1 MIDLRFPLKD
11 QLQDPVDEAALHRIA
26 QRIDSRANRGK
37 HRRLLPLVLGGV
49 TAVGVVIATTS
60 RIHHDAGPLTLADGR
75 EFVAASSDSSTS
87 DIRLSD
93 GSSIRLSH
101 GAHID
106 PLESSGTTFSA
117 IVTQGRADFD
127 VRPGGPRHWVVEC
140 GLATIEVVGTAFACD
155 REPGRLRVEVSH
167 GVVLVRGERVPNRV
181 RRLSAGETLDV
192 VEETPRPASV
202 ANVSLTAS
210 ASLDTAG
217 SASPVAPETP
227 AGLENRED
235 GNSRDH
241 VAMAQTWWELA
252 RHGHN
257 DEAYATLGAEGLRSE
272 SRRLGVNDLLA
283 LADVARLS
291 GHPAEAVVPL
301 QRILSEF
308 ASNAQAP
315 LAAFALGRLELDSLG
330 HARAAV
336 AAFRKALALGI
347 PQGLRED
354 VLARLVESYAKSGD
368 TAGAQRAAQAY
379 LDEFPNGRHVR
390 AVQGWRQSQP

>member
-1 MIDLRFPLKD
+1 MIDLRFPLKN

-26 QRIDSRANRGK
+26 HRIDSHASRSN
-37 HRRLLPLVLGGV
+37 HRRLLPLVLAGV
-49 TAVGVVIATTS
+49 TAVGLVIAASS
-60 RIHHDAGPLTLADGR
+60 RIHRDAGPLALADGR
-75 EFVAASSDSSTS
+75 EFAAVDADSSTK

-101 GAHID
+101 GAHVD

-117 IVTQGRADFD
+117 VVTQGRADFD

-155 REPGRLRVEVSH
+155 REPGRLRVEVRH
-167 GVVLVRGERVPNRV
+167 GVVRVRGERVPNRV
-181 RRLSAGETLDV
+181 RRLSAGESLEV
-192 VEETPRPASV
+192 VEETPHPAAVASISLAASDSV
-202 ANVSLTAS
+202 GTV
-210 ASLDTAG
+210 G
-217 SASPVAPETP
+217 SAGPLPPDTQ
-227 AGLENRED
+227 AGLGNRED
-235 GNSRDH
+235 GNTKDH
-241 VAMAQTWWELA
+241 VAAARAWRELA

-272 SRRLGVNDLLA
+272 SRKLGVNDLLA

-291 GHPAEAVVPL
+291 GHPAEAVMPL

-308 ASNAQAP
+308 AGNAQAP

-336 AAFRKALALGI
+336 SAFRKALSLGT
-347 PQGLRED
+347 PRGLRED
-354 VLARLVESYAKSGD
+354 VLARLVEAYSRSGD
-368 TAGAQRAAQAY
+368 TAGAQRAAEAY

-390 AVQGWRQSQP
+390 AVQGWRHQ

>member
-1 MIDLRFPLKD
+1 MIDVRFPLKE

-26 QRIDSRANRGK
+26 QGIDSRANRGNR
-37 HRRLLPLVLGGV
+37 RRLLPLVLAGAATLV
-49 TAVGVVIATTS
+49 LVVATSS
-60 RIHHDAGPLTLADGR
+60 RIRRDPGPLVLANGR
-75 EFVAASSDSSTS
+75 EFAAADADNSTK

-117 IVTQGRADFD
+117 VVTQGRADFD
-127 VRPGGPRHWVVEC
+127 VQPGGPRHWVVEC

-155 REPGRLRVEVSH
+155 REPGRLRVEVRH
-167 GVVLVRGERVPNRV
+167 GVVLVRGELVPNRV
-181 RRLSAGETLDV
+181 RRLTAGENLEL
-192 VEETPRPASV
+192 VEASPRAATV
-202 ANVSLTAS
+202 ANVIPNPAAS
-210 ASLDTAG
+210 SGNKSSAGPLAPEPLAGFSSREDGTPKAHAG
-217 SASPVAPETP
+217 SAHAW
-227 AGLENRED
+227 R
-235 GNSRDH
+235 
-241 VAMAQTWWELA
+241 ELA
-252 RHGHN
+252 RRGHN

-272 SRRLGVNDLLA
+272 SKKLGVNDLLA

-336 AAFRKALALGI
+336 SAFRKALDLGI
-347 PQGLRED
+347 PQGLHED
-354 VLARLVESYAKSGD
+354 VLARLVEAYSRSGD
-368 TAGAQRAAQAY
+368 NAGTERAAEAY
-379 LDEFPNGRHVR
+379 LNEFPNGRHVR
-390 AVQGWRQSQP
+390 AVQGWRRQ

>member
-11 QLQDPVDEAALHRIA
+11 QLQNPVDEAALHRIA
-26 QRIDSRANRGK
+26 QRIDSRANRRK
-37 HRRLLPLVLGGV
+37 HRRLLPLVVGGV
-49 TAVGVVIATTS
+49 TAVGAVIAASS
-60 RIHHDAGPLTLADGR
+60 RIHRDAGPLALANGR
-75 EFVAASSDSSTS
+75 EFAAVDAGGSTK

-93 GSSIRLSH
+93 GSIIRLSH
-101 GAHID
+101 GSHID

-155 REPGRLRVEVSH
+155 REPGRLRVEVRH

-181 RRLSAGETLDV
+181 RRLSAGETLEV
-192 VEETPRPASV
+192 VEEIPRPVAS
-202 ANVSLTAS
+202 VSLTAS
-210 ASLDTAG
+210 ISLDTAG

-227 AGLENRED
+227 AGLGNRDD
-235 GNSRDH
+235 GNSRDR
-241 VAMAQTWWELA
+241 VAMARTWRELA

-272 SRRLGVNDLLA
+272 SRRLGVDDLLA

-336 AAFRKALALGI
+336 AAFRKALTLGI

-354 VLARLVESYAKSGD
+354 VLARLVEAYARSGD
-368 TAGAQRAAQAY
+368 SAGAQHAAEAY
-379 LDEFPNGRHVR
+379 LDEYPNGRHVR
-390 AVQGWRQSQP
+390 AVQGWRHQR

>member
-1 MIDLRFPLKD
+1 MIDLRFPLKN

-26 QRIDSRANRGK
+26 EGIDSRTNRGN
-37 HRRLLPLVLGGV
+37 HRRWGPLVLAGV
-49 TAVGVVIATTS
+49 TAVGLVIAASS
-60 RIHHDAGPLTLADGR
+60 RIHRDAGPLALADGR
-75 EFVAASSDSSTS
+75 EFAAVDAGGSTK

-101 GAHID
+101 RAHID

-155 REPGRLRVEVSH
+155 REPGRLRVEVRH

-192 VEETPRPASV
+192 VEETPRPAV
-202 ANVSLTAS
+202 S
-210 ASLDTAG
+210 ASVGLLSSDSVGTAG
-217 SASPVAPETP
+217 SAGPVVPETP
-227 AGLENRED
+227 AGSGSREGNTREN
-235 GNSRDH
+235 
-241 VAMAQTWWELA
+241 VALAHAWRELA

-272 SRRLGVNDLLA
+272 SRKLGVNDLLA

-308 ASNAQAP
+308 AGNAQAP

-330 HARAAV
+330 HARAAIS
-336 AAFRKALALGI
+336 AFRKALSLGI
-347 PQGLRED
+347 PRGLRED
-354 VLARLVESYAKSGD
+354 VLARLVEAYSRSGD
-368 TAGAQRAAQAY
+368 TAGAQRAAEAY

-390 AVQGWRQSQP
+390 AVQGWRH